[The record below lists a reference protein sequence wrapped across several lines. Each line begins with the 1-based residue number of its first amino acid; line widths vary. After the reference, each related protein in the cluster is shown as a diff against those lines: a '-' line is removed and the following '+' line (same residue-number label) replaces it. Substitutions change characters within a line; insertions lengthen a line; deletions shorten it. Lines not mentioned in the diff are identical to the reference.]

1 MVSRATMKPRV
12 PAATKA
18 KQLAERVR
26 IGANIKN
33 ARAQAGLSLR
43 DLEQLAHVSAN
54 HLSEVERGLRSA
66 TVDSLVLIAIGLST
80 TVSGLVGENSTIT
93 PSASESSSTVESG
106 KDSSLIGR

>member
-1 MVSRATMKPRV
+1 MASRETTKPRV
-12 PAATKA
+12 PAAAKA

-26 IGANIKN
+26 IGTNIKN

-43 DLEQLAHVSAN
+43 DLEQLAHVGAN

-80 TVSGLVGENSTIT
+80 TIARLVGENPAAVSVAPESLGAPK
-93 PSASESSSTVESG
+93 PSKSSNQ
-106 KDSSLIGR
+106 KQR

>member
-1 MVSRATMKPRV
+1 MKPRV

-43 DLEQLAHVSAN
+43 DLERLAHVGAN

-80 TVSGLVGENSTIT
+80 TLSRLVGG
-93 PSASESSSTVESG
+93 SATVASPAAESLSAAKSP
-106 KDSSLIGR
+106 DSSDQIGR